1 MKLLRAASAAIAIN
15 RVVLSGCSV
24 FKPVSSLCGT
34 TSFLFCLCSQV
45 EVQRFQVS
53 EAQLLAGV
61 GTLKGGPPEGAFAD
75 LYAPDSKQI
84 GEIV

>member
-1 MKLLRAASAAIAIN
+1 LR
-15 RVVLSGCSV
+15 
-24 FKPVSSLCGT
+24 GT
-34 TSFLFCLCSQV
+34 TSFLLGLCPQV
-45 EVQRFQVS
+45 AVQRFQVG

-75 LYAPDSKQI
+75 LYAPESKQI